1 MEINESM
8 EEKSIFIMINVIRI
22 TDVAIFDR
30 FEVGFFKKN
39 LEYFHRDGLN
49 NLTQPNTAV
58 SFTRLRR

>member
-22 TDVAIFDR
+22 TDVAIFVR
-30 FEVGFFKKN
+30 FKVEFFKKN
-39 LEYFHRDGLN
+39 LEYFHGDGFHS
-49 NLTQPNTAV
+49 LTQPNTAV